1 MMKLQKLKKP
11 LNLNKL
17 SIAVSAGAA
26 FYILKILKKK
36 GGEMMVGIAFCYA
49 VCIVNGTRKF
59 SDVKNPKLKAL
70 VKKQLEDMGA
80 GELAVDGE

>member
-1 MMKLQKLKKP
+1 MRLRRLKKSSK
-11 LNLNKL
+11 LSKL
-17 SIAVSAGAA
+17 SIAVSVGTA
-26 FYILKILKKK
+26 FYILKILREK
-36 GGEMMVGIAFCYA
+36 GGEFMIGIAFCYA

-80 GELAVDGE
+80 GDLAVDGE

>member
-1 MMKLQKLKKP
+1 MS
-11 LNLNKL
+11 KL
-17 SIAVSAGAA
+17 SIAVSVGTA
-26 FYILKILKKK
+26 FYILKILRER
-36 GGEMMVGIAFCYA
+36 GGEFMIGIAFCYA

-80 GELAVDGE
+80 GDLAVEEE

>member
-1 MMKLQKLKKP
+1 MMRLQKSKKP
-11 LNLNKL
+11 LKLNKL
-17 SIAVSAGAA
+17 SIAVSAGTA

>member
-1 MMKLQKLKKP
+1 MKLRKLKKSSK
-11 LNLNKL
+11 LSKL
-17 SIAVSAGAA
+17 SIAVSVGTA
-26 FYILKILKKK
+26 FYILKILRER
-36 GGEMMVGIAFCYA
+36 GGEFMIGIAFCYA

-80 GELAVDGE
+80 GDLAVEEE

>member
-1 MMKLQKLKKP
+1 MKLRKLKKSSK
-11 LNLNKL
+11 LSKL
-17 SIAVSAGAA
+17 SIAVSVGTA
-26 FYILKILKKK
+26 FYILKILREK
-36 GGEMMVGIAFCYA
+36 GGEFMIGIAFCYA

-80 GELAVDGE
+80 GDLAVEEE

>member
-1 MMKLQKLKKP
+1 MMRLRRSKKFSK
-11 LNLNKL
+11 LNKL
-17 SIAVSAGAA
+17 SIAVSIGTA
-26 FYILKILKKK
+26 FYILKILREK

-80 GELAVDGE
+80 GELAVEEE